1 MLAFCKNKDS
11 AFNRAL
17 QHASFQFQ
25 ILVAEKSGSSR
36 YPRYR
41 SVLSQYALFFNQL
54 LHNQSNGNKG
64 YPGLNND
71 TT

>member
-25 ILVAEKSGSSR
+25 ILVAEKSGSFR
-36 YPRYR
+36 YPCYR
-41 SVLSQYALFFNQL
+41 SVLSPDALFFLISYCTAN
-54 LHNQSNGNKG
+54 HSGKAR
-64 YPGLNND
+64 YP
-71 TT
+71 

>member
-25 ILVAEKSGSSR
+25 ILVAEKSGSFR

-41 SVLSQYALFFNQL
+41 SVLSQDALFF
-54 LHNQSNGNKG
+54 
-64 YPGLNND
+64 
-71 TT
+71 

>member
-25 ILVAEKSGSSR
+25 LWVAETTGIFR

-41 SVLSQYALFFNQL
+41 SVLSQDALFFNHL
-54 LHNQSNGNKG
+54 LYSQ
-64 YPGLNND
+64 
-71 TT
+71 